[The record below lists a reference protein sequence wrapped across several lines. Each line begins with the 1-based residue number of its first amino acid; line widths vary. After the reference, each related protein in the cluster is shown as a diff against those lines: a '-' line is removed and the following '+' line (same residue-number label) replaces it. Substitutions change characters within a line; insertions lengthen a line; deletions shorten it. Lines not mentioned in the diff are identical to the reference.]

1 VASWSAPASPAV
13 VVLDGAPL
21 ARLVLLGPE
30 AQAEPRPAV
39 GGRRY
44 ALSRFAYMRPARGD
58 IVLECPLS
66 PAQVVLHDSRAAAVV
81 HLLAR
86 PRSVEELSGLANI
99 AVDVTGALVALLLSA
114 GMLGEPAA
122 QETSA
127 AEPASLRSWEFHD
140 LLFHVRS
147 RAGRHREPLG
157 ATYRLAE
164 VMDVPPV
171 LGEPARPDDERVPQW
186 IALQPAD
193 LDRLDREDPPFA
205 RVQEARRSIR
215 EYGPE
220 PLSRRQLGE
229 FLYRVGR
236 IADFAVY
243 RIPTPHGVVT
253 MPVAPRPY
261 PGAGALHELD
271 LYVVVQACAGLDA
284 GLYRYDPERHRLGRL
299 PARPDDVGALARDA
313 AGAAMMA
320 PEHVQALVVVSARFA
335 RLAWKY
341 SGIAYSLILKD
352 VGVLYQTMYLVATA
366 MGLAPCA
373 LGAGDSDLFARAIG
387 SDYYAETSV
396 GEFLLGSRP

>member
-21 ARLVLLGPE
+21 ASLVLLGSE
-30 AQAEPRPAV
+30 AEVGPRPAV
-39 GGRRY
+39 GGRLY
-44 ALSRFAYMRPARGD
+44 ALSRFAYMRVERGE
-58 IVLECPLS
+58 IVLECPLA
-66 PAQVVLHDSRAAAVV
+66 PAQIFLHDSRAAVVV
-81 HLLAR
+81 HLLAH

-99 AVDVTGALVALLLSA
+99 ALHVTGALVALLLSA

-127 AEPASLRSWEFHD
+127 AEPPSLRSWEFHD
-140 LLFHVRS
+140 LLFHVLS

-157 ATYRLAE
+157 ATYRLAD
-164 VMDVPPV
+164 VMGVPPV
-171 LGEPARPDDERVPQW
+171 LGEPARPDDERVPEW

-243 RIPTPHGVVT
+243 HVPTPHGVVT
-253 MPVAPRPY
+253 LPVAPRPY

-271 LYVVVQACAGLDA
+271 LYVVVQACAGLD
-284 GLYRYDPERHRLGRL
+284 
-299 PARPDDVGALARDA
+299 VGALARDA

-320 PEHVQALVVVSARFA
+320 PEHVQVLVVVSARFA

>member
-1 VASWSAPASPAV
+1 
-13 VVLDGAPL
+13 
-21 ARLVLLGPE
+21 
-30 AQAEPRPAV
+30 
-39 GGRRY
+39 
-44 ALSRFAYMRPARGD
+44 
-58 IVLECPLS
+58 
-66 PAQVVLHDSRAAAVV
+66 
-81 HLLAR
+81 
-86 PRSVEELSGLANI
+86 
-99 AVDVTGALVALLLSA
+99 
-114 GMLGEPAA
+114 
-122 QETSA
+122 
-127 AEPASLRSWEFHD
+127 
-140 LLFHVRS
+140 
-147 RAGRHREPLG
+147 
-157 ATYRLAE
+157 

-229 FLYRVGR
+229 FLYRIGR

-243 RIPTPHGVVT
+243 HIPTPHGVVT

-299 PARPDDVGALARDA
+299 PARPEDIGALARDA

-320 PEHVQALVVVSARFA
+320 PERVQVLVLVSARFA